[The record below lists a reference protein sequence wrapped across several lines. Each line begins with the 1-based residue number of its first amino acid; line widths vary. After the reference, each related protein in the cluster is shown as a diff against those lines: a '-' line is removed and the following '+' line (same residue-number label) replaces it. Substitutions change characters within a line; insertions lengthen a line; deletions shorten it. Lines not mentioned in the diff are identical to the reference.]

1 MGWIIG
7 GDFNEVRYSHEK
19 LGGQPV
25 HSRRLRKFNSCILS
39 SGLEDLKS
47 IGHTLSWNN
56 RQDSRIFCRL
66 DRVMGNQP
74 FITAFPHSLVEYLPP
89 GISDHSPLKLVCEP
103 SYPSGPKPFKY
114 FEAWE
119 THPSFMNTVQEAWKA
134 DFSGNP
140 LFQFV
145 RKLANVKKTLKV
157 WNKDVFGPIQFNL
170 SITKKDLA
178 DAQIA
183 LQLHPSDQ
191 RCIFAESEAR
201 TKYLSLLSQ
210 EEKFAR
216 QKSRQLWLIDGD
228 SNTKFFYNSIKSRSV
243 VNSISRL
250 RRVDD
255 SICSDPEEIKSL
267 LVQYYNDLLNRDSS
281 SDLLLPRPHD
291 IVSDS
296 ENSALCSPVLEKELR
311 TTIFG
316 MKALSS
322 PGPDG
327 FPARFFQLFWDLIKQ
342 DLLQA
347 INHFFLNGQLLRQ
360 GRENKDIDAP
370 IRNKFNK

>member
-191 RCIFAESEAR
+191 RPLFEGGLGIKTITDWNRGAAGVRFWEIVSRKNSLWSVWASKRYLRNKNIWQAPAPSGCSSSWSIILKARLWIASKVQFIIFEGKAINIWWDPWLNGFGL
-201 TKYLSLLSQ
+201 KHYLGRPSYIWGPPSSASLDI
-210 EEKFAR
+210 
-216 QKSRQLWLIDGD
+216 LIHNGSWRKPPRWPVSLDGIWQD
-228 SNTKFFYNSIKSRSV
+228 IIQIEVGGTGEDVLNERVSPST
-243 VNSISRL
+243 RL
-250 RRVDD
+250 RT
-255 SICSDPEEIKSL
+255 
-267 LVQYYNDLLNRDSS
+267 
-281 SDLLLPRPHD
+281 
-291 IVSDS
+291 
-296 ENSALCSPVLEKELR
+296 A
-311 TTIFG
+311 
-316 MKALSS
+316 
-322 PGPDG
+322 
-327 FPARFFQLFWDLIKQ
+327 
-342 DLLQA
+342 
-347 INHFFLNGQLLRQ
+347 
-360 GRENKDIDAP
+360 
-370 IRNKFNK
+370 